1 MLFLKNK
8 VFIGLVLLL
17 TLSFSSF
24 AQTIC
29 LDEKEFEAIISEKIN
44 IGISNAVA
52 EAVRLERIKAEN
64 EKVPLLNKIVD
75 LEAAIEVKKVEYSAL
90 DTKYTNLKQEYI
102 TNVVKYSL
110 LSFAGGAIITAF
122 SIFFFK

>member
-1 MLFLKNK
+1 MLFFKNK
-8 VFIGLVLLL
+8 VFLGLVLLL
-17 TLSFSSF
+17 TLSFPSF
-24 AQTIC
+24 SQTIC

-44 IGISNAVA
+44 IGISNAVS

-75 LEAAIEVKKVEYSAL
+75 LEATVEVKKIEYSAIN
-90 DTKYTNLKQEYI
+90 TKYTNLKQEYI